1 MTSGNVNK
9 MYIAGF
15 PIPDFNGVKG
25 RAKLEYRTCVK
36 SACSIYDPY
45 GLCTISNC
53 LYCENCY
60 YKITLENGE
69 VLANTEVDL
78 DTVDSYGKGSDVDD
92 NEILFY
98 DYVPEVDDLF
108 SYLFDDDSKYRIIR
122 KEDNVIT
129 YDHVY
134 STKKMIKGNN
144 KR

>member
-1 MTSGNVNK
+1 M
-9 MYIAGF
+9 
-15 PIPDFNGVKG
+15 
-25 RAKLEYRTCVK
+25 LEYRTGIKDYC
-36 SACSIYDPY
+36 AAYDPF
-45 GLCTISNC
+45 GLCNIMEC

-69 VLANTEVDL
+69 SISNCDIDLNTLSNNREFEDE
-78 DTVDSYGKGSDVDD
+78 
-92 NEILFY
+92 NHEILFY

-108 SYLFDDDSKYRIIR
+108 SYLFDDNSKYRIIR